1 MNKKIDKAY
10 NNKDFLNGKAARP
23 VRVLCE
29 LIEPE
34 ERLDENNIENTIV
47 FFGSARPKEAEIA
60 NQELSEFEK
69 RYKSTDYLK
78 SDLQLE
84 YVRLKRIQKLSKYYD
99 DAVQLANKVSTW
111 SRSQPAE
118 IRNCFVCSGGGPGIM
133 EAANRGAKEA
143 GSKSIALGIS
153 LPFEQGVNEYAS
165 PELSFEFHYFF
176 IRKFYFLYHAKAVF
190 AFPGGFGTMDELF
203 ETLTLLQTNKLNKKM
218 PIFLYGKEFW
228 EGLINFNK
236 FVEWGVISPQDLE
249 LFKMVDTV
257 EEALAS
263 LIEQIGETNRR
274 LS

>member
-1 MNKKIDKAY
+1 MNKKTDKAY

-34 ERLDENNIENTIV
+34 ERLEENNIENTIV
-47 FFGSARPKEAEIA
+47 FFGSARPKEAEMA
-60 NQELSEFEK
+60 NRELSEFEK
-69 RYKSTDYLK
+69 KYKSTDHLK
-78 SDLQLE
+78 PDLQLE
-84 YVRLKRIQKLSKYYD
+84 HARLKRIQKLSKYYD
-99 DAVQLANKVSTW
+99 DAVQLANEASTW
-111 SRSQPAE
+111 SRSQSSE
-118 IRNCFVCSGGGPGIM
+118 MRNCFVCSGGGPGIM

-203 ETLTLLQTNKLNKKM
+203 ETLTLLQTNKLNKKI

-236 FVEWGVISPQDLE
+236 FVEWGVISPQDLD
-249 LFKMVDTV
+249 LFKIVDSV
-257 EEALAS
+257 EEALTS
-263 LIEQIGETNRR
+263 LIDEIGRTE
-274 LS
+274 